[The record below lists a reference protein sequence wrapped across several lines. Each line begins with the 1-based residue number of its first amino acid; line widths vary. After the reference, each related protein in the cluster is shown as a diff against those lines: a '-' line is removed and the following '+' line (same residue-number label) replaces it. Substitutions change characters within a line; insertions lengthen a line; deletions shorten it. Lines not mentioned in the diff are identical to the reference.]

1 MTLFEIDKAIEEFFE
16 ENIDPETGEL
26 LNIEQLDD
34 LQMAREQK
42 CENVALLI
50 KNKEAEKNAVA
61 EQEKV
66 FANRKKTLG
75 NEIDRLKNYLGYALD
90 GEKFSTPKVAVSFRK
105 SESVL
110 VKDEYLIPDEYCDF
124 TVLRKPNKKNIKDAL
139 KHGKELMGV
148 ELVEKQNVSVK

>member
-1 MTLFEIDKAIEEFFE
+1 MTLFEIDKAIEEFE
-16 ENIDPETGEL
+16 WDIDPETGEV
-26 LNIEQLDD
+26 LNPYGLDD

-42 CENVALLI
+42 CENIALLI

-75 NEIDRLKNYLGYALD
+75 NEIDRLKNYLSYSLQ

-124 TVLRKPNKKNIKDAL
+124 TVMRKPNKKNIKDAL
-139 KHGKELMGV
+139 KRGEEINGV
-148 ELVEKQNVSVK
+148 ELLEKRNISIK

>member
-26 LNIEQLDD
+26 LNIEQLDG

-42 CENVALLI
+42 CENIALLI

-66 FANRKKTLG
+66 FADRKKTLG
-75 NEIDRLKNYLGYALD
+75 NEIDRLKNYLGYALG

-105 SESVL
+105 SESVHIT
-110 VKDEYLIPDEYCDF
+110 DEYLIPDEYKLF
-124 TVLRKPNKKNIKDAL
+124 TVVKKPDKKIIKDAL
-139 KHGKELMGV
+139 KNGKEIMGC
-148 ELVEKQNVSVK
+148 ELVEKKNISIK

>member
-75 NEIDRLKNYLGYALD
+75 NEIDRLKNYLGYALQ
-90 GEKFSTPKVAVSFRK
+90 GEKFSTPRVAVSFRK

-110 VKDEYLIPDEYCDF
+110 VKDKYLIPDSYMNLSVVRE
-124 TVLRKPNKKNIKDAL
+124 PNKTAIKNAL
-139 KHGKELMGV
+139 KRGETVMGV
-148 ELVEKQNVSVK
+148 ELVEKNNVQIK